1 MRLWEVHFTR
11 TSRIDAS
18 TPREKGASTFLPGQ
32 VCRKR
37 RFLFR
42 NKAAYFPRAS
52 ALGLYS

>member
-1 MRLWEVHFTR
+1 MRLREVHFTR
-11 TSRIDAS
+11 TLRIDAS